1 MSDRALIETAR
12 RFASGDEHAKRLQ
25 EIGEKVRKAM
35 EEYVRAAE
43 MGELPEDVVQEM
55 VDVWTFVGIVLAH
68 YYRTARLYTKSRAR
82 ALTLFIQLFSPLGL
96 ALIGERLR
104 DLLDLIELEE
114 HFRRRG
120 EGGERTQ
127 EAG

>member
-1 MSDRALIETAR
+1 MSDRVLIETAR
-12 RFASGDEHAKRLQ
+12 RFARGDEYAKRLQ
-25 EIGEKVRKAM
+25 EIGERVREAM

-43 MGELPEDVVQEM
+43 MGELPEEIVQEM
-55 VDVWTFVGIVLAH
+55 VDVWTFVGIILAH

-82 ALTLFIQLFSPLGL
+82 ALALFMQLFSPLGL
-96 ALIGERLR
+96 VLIGERLR

-114 HFRRRG
+114 HFRKKG
-120 EGGERTQ
+120 GKGERAQ

>member
-1 MSDRALIETAR
+1 MSDRVLIETAK
-12 RFASGDEHAKRLQ
+12 RFARGDEYAKRLQ
-25 EIGEKVRKAM
+25 EIGLRVREAM

-43 MGELPEDVVQEM
+43 MGELPEEVVQEM

-68 YYRTARLYTKSRAR
+68 YYRTARMLTGSRAR
-82 ALTLFIQLFSPLGL
+82 ALALFMRLFSPLGL
-96 ALIGERLR
+96 TLIGERLR

-120 EGGERTQ
+120 ERGERAQ

>member
-1 MSDRALIETAR
+1 LRKGVRVSDRVLIETAK
-12 RFASGDEHAKRLQ
+12 RFARGDEYAKKLQ
-25 EIGEKVRKAM
+25 EIGLRVREAM

-43 MGELPEDVVQEM
+43 EGELPDDVVQEM

-68 YYRTARLYTKSRAR
+68 YYRTARLLAGDRAR
-82 ALTLFIQLFSPLGL
+82 ALTLFMRLFSPLGL
-96 ALIGERLR
+96 TLIGERLR

-120 EGGERTQ
+120 EKSE
-127 EAG
+127 

>member
-1 MSDRALIETAR
+1 VSDRVLIETAK
-12 RFASGDEHAKRLQ
+12 RFAEGDEYAKKLQ
-25 EIGEKVRKAM
+25 EIGERVRKAM

-43 MGELPEDVVQEM
+43 MGGLPEEVVHEM

-68 YYRTARLYTKSRAR
+68 YYRTARLYTGSRAR
-82 ALTLFIQLFSPLGL
+82 ALALFARLFSPLGL

-120 EGGERTQ
+120 ERGER
-127 EAG
+127 A